1 MQVLVEEQ
9 KLNIAQGGNVT
20 FVRIITH
27 EKTNLT
33 VISKIVQFDQVMFTI
48 LIHEI

>member
-9 KLNIAQGGNVT
+9 TLNIAQSGNVT
-20 FVRIITH
+20 FVRIITQ

-33 VISKIVQFDQVMFTI
+33 VISKIVQVDQVMFTI